1 MPLRR
6 TVAHSRSLAR
16 AAVVG
21 AFLGPLALASGASA
35 QTVASP
41 AHTYSPSLSWLDLK
55 PVDPQTA
62 QGKEV
67 LKGNGPFANYQR
79 VLANEPGSYTA
90 WRAFAAAV
98 DKKDGAFTPLEKQIV
113 ATVVSA
119 ENRCDNCVL
128 GHTAALRQL
137 GADPLWVAQ
146 VQINYRKAPLS
157 TRERALADFAVKI
170 TRTPWDLGQ
179 QDLEALRR
187 VGVSETGLI
196 ELAHWTSFFNFNNR
210 VFSALGIEPDRDK
223 LPLSN

>member
-1 MPLRR
+1 MSLKFRCI
-6 TVAHSRSLAR
+6 TSRNIAR
-16 AAVVG
+16 AVVVG
-21 AFLGPLALASGASA
+21 AFLVPLAIGSGASA
-35 QTVASP
+35 QGAADP
-41 AHTYSPSLSWLDLK
+41 AHSYSPSLSWLAVK
-55 PVDPQTA
+55 PVDPQSA
-62 QGKEV
+62 SGKEV

-79 VLANEPGSYTA
+79 VLATEPGSYTA

-98 DKKDGAFTPLEKQIV
+98 DKKDGEFTPLEKQLL

-157 TRERALADFAVKI
+157 SRERALADFAVKI
-170 TRTPWDLGQ
+170 TRTPWDMSQ
-179 QDLEALRR
+179 QDLDGLRK
-187 VGVSETGLI
+187 VGVSESGLI

-223 LPLSN
+223 LPVSQ